1 YTSVRYSG
9 YCKFNSRRPN
19 FYFMDCT
26 CSFSNLRCSVFG
38 RFKADAIENI
48 QQKVFTRAP
57 IDSTEA
63 GITVNDRK
71 LQIEKYK
78 LELNKKALE
87 LSNFLW
93 LENNIPL
100 ELQENIIPDAATPS
114 QIDMVLQLSKITIEN
129 QNLNN
134 HPKLQSLNFKLK
146 QQEVDTQL
154 KRNKLLPTLNL
165 EYNFLTQNPDLS
177 NTFNT
182 VNYKSCLY
190 FTMPL
195 SLRKERGELKLAKVK
210 LDYTKF
216 EISNTQVTLLN
227 TLKALQTEL
236 ESFEKQNT
244 YLQKIVTDYQLLVT
258 AEERKLEMGD
268 SSIFLINTR
277 ENALI
282 DAKLKAVELQYHFL
296 VVKAKLFNNL
306 AVNPNS

>member
-1 YTSVRYSG
+1 
-9 YCKFNSRRPN
+9 
-19 FYFMDCT
+19 
-26 CSFSNLRCSVFG
+26 
-38 RFKADAIENI
+38 
-48 QQKVFTRAP
+48 
-57 IDSTEA
+57 
-63 GITVNDRK
+63 
-71 LQIEKYK
+71 
-78 LELNKKALE
+78 
-87 LSNFLW
+87 
-93 LENNIPL
+93 
-100 ELQENIIPDAATPS
+100 
-114 QIDMVLQLSKITIEN
+114 MVLQLSKNTIEN

-182 VNYKSCLY
+182 VNYKSGLY

-195 SLRKERGELKLAKVK
+195 FLRKERGELKLAKVK